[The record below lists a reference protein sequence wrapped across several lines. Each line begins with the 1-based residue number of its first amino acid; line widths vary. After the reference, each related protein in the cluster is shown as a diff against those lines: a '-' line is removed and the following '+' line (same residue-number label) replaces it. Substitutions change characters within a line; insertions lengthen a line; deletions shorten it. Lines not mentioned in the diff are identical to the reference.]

1 VSCAWDSFIFANVKT
16 PRQYPAHLA
25 LIAAQ
30 VSFGLFPVFGTLIF
44 RPGGLTPLGVAVWRL
59 GAGAAV
65 LLLLAVAVHGRR
77 VIPARSDLVRLALA
91 AWLGVGLNQTFFLEG
106 LARSTPINATL
117 VMCLIPVFTFGIAAA
132 VRQEPFSAR
141 RLAGVLIALAGLL
154 PLLFEHGLHLG
165 RYGLGNLLMTGNA
178 LCYSAYLVVAKP
190 LAPRYPPLVVIA
202 WAYVLSLP
210 LVPYFAWGEHLLPAS
225 GHAGAWWALAYII
238 AFPTVLAYLF
248 NMFALARVRASTA
261 AVYVYAQPLVAVFAS
276 RMAFGERLS
285 GTMLLAAAALFVGV
299 WLVTR
304 AVRRDQTD
312 AQSLRRI
319 AVSSSE

>member
-1 VSCAWDSFIFANVKT
+1 MKT
-16 PRQYPAHLA
+16 PRELPAHLA

-59 GAGAAV
+59 GAGAA
-65 LLLLAVAVHGRR
+65 LLLVLAVAVHGRR
-77 VIPARSDLVRLALA
+77 AFPARSDLGRFALA
-91 AWLGVGLNQTFFLEG
+91 AWLGVGLNQAFFLEG

-132 VRQEPFSAR
+132 VRQEPFSGR

-190 LAPRYPPLVVIA
+190 LAPRYPPLIVIA

-210 LVPYFAWGEHLLPAS
+210 LVPYFAWGEPLLPAT
-225 GHAGAWWALAYII
+225 GNAGAWWALAYIV

-276 RMAFGERLS
+276 GLVFGERMS
-285 GTMLLAAAALFVGV
+285 GTMLLAAAGLFVGV

-304 AVRRDQTD
+304 TGGSDQTD
-312 AQSLRRI
+312 AQGFRRV
-319 AVSSSE
+319 AVGSD

>member
-1 VSCAWDSFIFANVKT
+1 VKT
-16 PRQYPAHLA
+16 PRDLTAHLA
-25 LIAAQ
+25 LVAAQ

-59 GAGAAV
+59 GAGAAL
-65 LLLLAVAVHGRR
+65 LLLLALAVHGRR
-77 VIPARSDLVRLALA
+77 AIPARSDLARFVVVGL
-91 AWLGVGLNQTFFLEG
+91 LGVGLNQAFFLEG

-141 RLAGVLIALAGLL
+141 RLAGVLIALGGLL

-210 LVPYFAWGEHLLPAS
+210 IVPYFVWGEHLLPAT
-225 GHAGAWWALAYII
+225 GNAGAWWALAYIV
-238 AFPTVLAYLF
+238 AFPTVIAYLL
-248 NMFALARVRASTA
+248 NMFALARVRASTT

-276 RMAFGERLS
+276 GLVFGERIS
-285 GTMLLAAAALFVGV
+285 GTMLLAAAGLFVGV
-299 WLVTR
+299 WLVAR
-304 AVRRDQTD
+304 PLANWKDVPRLAPAD
-312 AQSLRRI
+312 
-319 AVSSSE
+319 

>member
-1 VSCAWDSFIFANVKT
+1 MKT

-25 LIAAQ
+25 LIGAQ

-59 GAGAAV
+59 LAGAAV
-65 LLLLAVAVHGRR
+65 LLLLAVALYGRR
-77 VIPARSDLVRLALA
+77 VIPARSDLGRFALA
-91 AWLGVGLNQTFFLEG
+91 AWLGVGLNQAFFLEG

-117 VMCLIPVFTFGIAAA
+117 LMCLIPVFTFGIAA
-132 VRQEPFSAR
+132 VVGQEPFSAR

-165 RYGLGNLLMTGNA
+165 RYGLGNLLMAGNA

-210 LVPYFAWGEHLLPAS
+210 LVPYFAWGGERLLPATA
-225 GHAGAWWALAYII
+225 HASAWWALAYIV
-238 AFPTVLAYLF
+238 AFPTVIAYLL
-248 NMFALARVRASTA
+248 NMFALGRVRASTA

-276 RMAFGERLS
+276 RMAFGETLS
-285 GTMLLAAAALFVGV
+285 GTMVLAAAALFVGV

-304 AVRRDQTD
+304 AGSSDQTD
-312 AQSLRRI
+312 AQSLSRAGVR
-319 AVSSSE
+319 SN

>member
-1 VSCAWDSFIFANVKT
+1 VKT
-16 PRQYPAHLA
+16 PRELPAHLA
-25 LIAAQ
+25 LVAAQ

-59 GAGAAV
+59 SAGAA
-65 LLLLAVAVHGRR
+65 LLLVLAVAVHGRR
-77 VIPARSDLVRLALA
+77 AFPARSDLGRFALA
-91 AWLGVGLNQTFFLEG
+91 AWLGVGLNQAFFLEG

-210 LVPYFAWGEHLLPAS
+210 LVPYFAWGEPLLPAT
-225 GHAGAWWALAYII
+225 GNAGAWWALAYIV

-276 RMAFGERLS
+276 GLVFGERMS
-285 GTMLLAAAALFVGV
+285 GTMLLAAAGLFVGV
-299 WLVTR
+299 WMVTR
-304 AVRRDQTD
+304 QIGAERRERSAVE
-312 AQSLRRI
+312 AQSS
-319 AVSSSE
+319 VYP

>member
-1 VSCAWDSFIFANVKT
+1 MKT
-16 PRQYPAHLA
+16 PRELTAHLA

-77 VIPARSDLVRLALA
+77 VIPARSDLGRLALA
-91 AWLGVGLNQTFFLEG
+91 AWLGVGLNQAFFLEG

-132 VRQEPFSAR
+132 VRQEPFSGR

-210 LVPYFAWGEHLLPAS
+210 LLPYFAWGERLLPAA
-225 GHAGAWWALAYII
+225 GNAGAWWALAYII

-276 RMAFGERLS
+276 GLVFGERMS
-285 GTMLLAAAALFVGV
+285 GTMVLAATGLFVGV

-304 AVRRDQTD
+304 AVRSDQTD

-319 AVSSSE
+319 AVGSD

>member
-1 VSCAWDSFIFANVKT
+1 MSRAWDSFIFASVKT

-59 GAGAAV
+59 GAGAVV
-65 LLLLAVAVHGRR
+65 LLVLAVAFHGRR
-77 VIPARSDLVRLALA
+77 VIPARSDLGRFALA
-91 AWLGVGLNQTFFLEG
+91 AWLGVGLNQAFFLEG

-117 VMCLIPVFTFGIAAA
+117 VMCLIPVFTFGIAAV
-132 VRQEPFSAR
+132 VRQEPFSGR

-210 LVPYFAWGEHLLPAS
+210 LVPYFAWGGERLLPAT
-225 GHAGAWWALAYII
+225 GNAGAWWALAYIV
-238 AFPTVLAYLF
+238 AFPTVIAYLL
-248 NMFALARVRASTA
+248 NMFALGRVRASTA

-276 RMAFGERLS
+276 RLVFGESIS
-285 GTMLLAAAALFVGV
+285 GAMVLAAAGLFVGV
-299 WLVTR
+299 WMVTR
-304 AVRRDQTD
+304 QMSHSAPV
-312 AQSLRRI
+312 
-319 AVSSSE
+319 

>member
-1 VSCAWDSFIFANVKT
+1 MKT
-16 PRQYPAHLA
+16 PREFTAHLA

-59 GAGAAV
+59 GAGAV
-65 LLLLAVAVHGRR
+65 LLLLLALAVHGRR
-77 VIPARSDLVRLALA
+77 VIPARSDLGRFALA
-91 AWLGVGLNQTFFLEG
+91 AWLGVGLNQAFFLEG

-132 VRQEPFSAR
+132 VRQEPFSGR

-210 LVPYFAWGEHLLPAS
+210 LVPYFAWGEHLLPAT
-225 GHAGAWWALAYII
+225 GNAGAWWALAYIV

-276 RMAFGERLS
+276 GLVFGEQIS
-285 GTMLLAAAALFVGV
+285 GTMLLAAVGLFVGV

-304 AVRRDQTD
+304 AVRSDQTD
-312 AQSLRRI
+312 AQSLRRV
-319 AVSSSE
+319 AVGQ